1 MANFNSIYLF
11 YVFIGLSAAMFAEG
25 VYLLVY
31 SNASYRKK
39 INRRLKVM
47 SDKTDRES
55 VLVQLRRERGL
66 TSGGDYRLPV
76 VNLNQ
81 LLLQSGLSIGLGLL
95 ALLILLGMVAMFAAV
110 LFFHGT
116 LTQATIATLVGGVA
130 LPPLV
135 LRILRNR
142 RQKKFSAQFPNAIDM
157 IVRSL
162 RAGHPVPIAITMVGK
177 EMPDPIGSEFGI
189 VSDEMTYGS
198 DLETAMRNLYFRVG
212 IDDLPLFVTAVAIQR
227 STGGNLGEILENLSS
242 VIRDRFKM
250 RRKIRALAA
259 EGRASALI
267 LSSLPIG
274 MFAVIHFLVP
284 SFCKR
289 LGSEPDE
296 NRSHPRR
303 LLDERRQFH
312 HVPHGQLQDLTMD
325 TVVTVFGN
333 MLQDGNTMVMGLLVF
348 LAAGTLAFSV
358 MAAIRVRGSVKR
370 RTERILTDEERKA
383 NHSRSLQH
391 SSQKTVAS
399 LIEYTTKH
407 YGSANDE
414 NMKVLRRRLVQAGIY
429 DPRGVAFFFIAR
441 TALAVGLAAAIFMLL
456 PLVRSSG
463 GTFLWLMV
471 IAGGVAGYVG
481 PSMYIDKRISARKL
495 EHRSGFP
502 DFMDLLVVC
511 ADSGLSMEASF
522 ERVSRELGPSYPS
535 LTANIHLT
543 NLEIRAGR
551 PLKEAL
557 EHFADRLALEE
568 SRAFATLINQSIDL
582 GSSITDAMRVYS
594 DDMRHKRLS
603 MAEEKAYALPAKL
616 AVPMMVCIFPVL
628 FVVILLPVI
637 VRLHMNGYF

>member
-1 MANFNSIYLF
+1 M
-11 YVFIGLSAAMFAEG
+11 
-25 VYLLVY
+25 
-31 SNASYRKK
+31 
-39 INRRLKVM
+39 
-47 SDKTDRES
+47 
-55 VLVQLRRERGL
+55 
-66 TSGGDYRLPV
+66 

-81 LLLQSGLSIGLGLL
+81 LLLQSGLSIGLGRLVLL
-95 ALLILLGMVAMFAAV
+95 VLLGMVAMFAAV

-135 LRILRNR
+135 LRFLRNR
-142 RQKKFSAQFPNAIDM
+142 RQKKFGAQFPDAIDM

-212 IDDLPLFVTAVAIQR
+212 TDDLPLFVTAVAIQR

-274 MFAVIHFLVP
+274 MFAIIQFPRSQLLR
-284 SFCKR
+284 KR

-333 MLQDGNTMVMGLLVF
+333 MLQDSNTMVMGLLVF

-358 MAAIRVRGSVKR
+358 MAAVRVRGSVKR

-391 SSQKTVAS
+391 SSQKTVAR

-441 TALAVGLAAAIFMLL
+441 TALAIGLAAAIFMLL

-511 ADSGLSMEASF
+511 ADSGLSMEASL
-522 ERVSRELGPSYPS
+522 ERVARELGPSYPS